1 MENKQILPV
10 PPPSRPALQSSKFES
25 WAKKRRVKTALTI
38 IVSLYLI
45 AQLLGMI
52 GMFFVM
58 ILGWGFDDKL
68 SPFWTPLYL
77 IQAFLMGYILWFLWR
92 KPKGEKPD
100 PFAIY

>member
-1 MENKQILPV
+1 M
-10 PPPSRPALQSSKFES
+10 
-25 WAKKRRVKTALTI
+25 TI

-68 SPFWTPLYL
+68 SPLPWPIFIFWTPLYL